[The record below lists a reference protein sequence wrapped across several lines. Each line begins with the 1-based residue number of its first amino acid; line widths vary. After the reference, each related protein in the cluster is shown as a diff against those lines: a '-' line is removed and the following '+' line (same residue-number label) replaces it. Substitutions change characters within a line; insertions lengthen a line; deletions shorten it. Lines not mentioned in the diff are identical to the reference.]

1 MFNVHCSSGTRI
13 ASMKRSTLSSFS
25 CVAAEPQYGLESIVS
40 FCFCMEKKRIYVY
53 TVCVHISAGCRQ
65 KENEVLNHDRGKR
78 GYGGWQEK
86 RPNVPQ
92 PPQKNRGHQLAASSV
107 YDNLFS
113 SNFKLSARG
122 FHICWVSVSVLLC
135 GFNITAETASLWSTF
150 RHTMWSWE
158 TASFWPLSQ
167 HSSSLPVVYSTVDIH
182 CGVKRLPALLPLDE
196 LPASGLKIQGM
207 SPRNA
212 SEGLPF
218 TFRNFIILPS
228 IFSILF
234 LSLLFQSSFSC
245 AQILYNVYA
254 LVFA

>member
-1 MFNVHCSSGTRI
+1 M
-13 ASMKRSTLSSFS
+13 SFVARCKCFKS
-25 CVAAEPQYGLESIVS
+25 CQKLRQAAEPLYPPLLSDP
-40 FCFCMEKKRIYVY
+40 
-53 TVCVHISAGCRQ
+53 VCPLQ
-65 KENEVLNHDRGKR
+65 VLRDGGKT
-78 GYGGWQEK
+78 GWWIFLN
-86 RPNVPQ
+86 PL
-92 PPQKNRGHQLAASSV
+92 PQKNRGHQLAASSV

-182 CGVKRLPALLPLDE
+182 CGVKRLPALLPLSLDE
-196 LPASGLKIQGM
+196 LPASGLKIQSM
-207 SPRNA
+207 SPRKA

-218 TFRNFIILPS
+218 TFRNFIFLPS

-245 AQILYNVYA
+245 AQILYMHSYLNR
-254 LVFA
+254 

>member
-1 MFNVHCSSGTRI
+1 MFIVQVGRESHPWRGQHYPLSHVLQQSL
-13 ASMKRSTLSSFS
+13 SMVWSQLYRVFLWKRSVYMYILCVYIYLQAADKRKTRSSIMI
-25 CVAAEPQYGLESIVS
+25 EESED
-40 FCFCMEKKRIYVY
+40 MED
-53 TVCVHISAGCRQ
+53 
-65 KENEVLNHDRGKR
+65 DRRR
-78 GYGGWQEK
+78 GQMF
-86 RPNVPQ
+86 PN
-92 PPQKNRGHQLAASSV
+92 PPKKNRGHQLAASSV

-182 CGVKRLPALLPLDE
+182 CGVKRLPALLPLSLDE
-196 LPASGLKIQGM
+196 LPASGLKIQSM
-207 SPRNA
+207 SPRKA

-218 TFRNFIILPS
+218 TFRNFIFLPS

-254 LVFA
+254 LVVA